1 MEKEGGVLAR
11 DAGAGGGEAGEK
23 AVHAAVAALAATRGG
38 GARDAAKA
46 PSGKRGAKPPA
57 ASAKPPAT
65 SAKPPAA
72 AAKPPPG
79 EVRRDWTLT
88 DFSGSP
94 GFVAPEMV
102 TDESYDGRYVD
113 AWSLG
118 CLVLE
123 LVVGH
128 GTFDHVWMS
137 AYSHDTMADRD
148 AFARA
153 LANALRLLRALPQFR
168 APAAALADPT
178 AEAPL
183 QLNALGGF
191 LFALLEVPPT
201 KRADIRRVHTHPWL
215 ATVEARE
222 SALARA
228 EAVAC
233 GDAAHLDAAGCV
245 LTSAS
250 EISA

>member
-1 MEKEGGVLAR
+1 MRACALTRPLLAQNVLVRFDPHNPDCVQEVKLCDFGLCAI
-11 DAGAGGGEAGEK
+11 
-23 AVHAAVAALAATRGG
+23 AAVRLSPAEYLAATLM
-38 GARDAAKA
+38 DA
-46 PSGKRGAKPPA
+46 GCEA
-57 ASAKPPAT
+57 A
-65 SAKPPAA
+65 AA

-153 LANALRLLRALPQFR
+153 LANALRLLRALPQSR

-233 GDAAHLDAAGCV
+233 GDAAHLDASGCV
-245 LTSAS
+245 LTSAI

>member
-1 MEKEGGVLAR
+1 MLERRQPQRRRAGLFRVARAAPVARPGLRGVR
-11 DAGAGGGEAGEK
+11 VAGAPAR
-23 AVHAAVAALAATRGG
+23 V
-38 GARDAAKA
+38 GA
-46 PSGKRGAKPPA
+46 
-57 ASAKPPAT
+57 
-65 SAKPPAA
+65 
-72 AAKPPPG
+72 
-79 EVRRDWTLT
+79 
-88 DFSGSP
+88 
-94 GFVAPEMV
+94 
-102 TDESYDGRYVD
+102 
-113 AWSLG
+113 
-118 CLVLE
+118 
-123 LVVGH
+123 
-128 GTFDHVWMS
+128 
-137 AYSHDTMADRD
+137 
-148 AFARA
+148 ARA
-153 LANALRLLRALPQFR
+153 LPLEPR

-233 GDAAHLDAAGCV
+233 GDAAHLDASGCV
-245 LTSAS
+245 LTSAI

>member
-1 MEKEGGVLAR
+1 MRACALTRPLLAQNVLVRFDPHNPDCVQEVKLCDFGLCAI
-11 DAGAGGGEAGEK
+11 ASVKLSPAEY
-23 AVHAAVAALAATRGG
+23 LAATL
-38 GARDAAKA
+38 ADA
-46 PSGKRGAKPPA
+46 GCEA
-57 ASAKPPAT
+57 A
-65 SAKPPAA
+65 AA

-79 EVRRDWTLT
+79 EVQRDWTLT

-102 TDESYDGRYVD
+102 TDESYDGRFVD

-233 GDAAHLDAAGCV
+233 GDAAHLDASGCV
-245 LTSAS
+245 LTSAI